1 MSIQLSDQEMSI
13 LGAMPGPAPC
23 GFDVSTMMF
32 DPDLM
37 GRLERFAELMA
48 TGKSTIP
55 AHLRGSPG
63 DCLAITIQSMQWRMN
78 PHAVA
83 QKTHL
88 VNGTL
93 GYEAQLVNAV
103 VTAMA
108 PTKDRIN
115 YEWFGDWHKVI
126 GKFATRQNGSG
137 KSYQAPNWKPEDE
150 QGLGVRAWATLKGE
164 DEPRVLELLL
174 TQAQVRNST
183 LWASDPKQQLA
194 YLAVKRWARLHTP
207 DVIMGVYTPDEL
219 EPVEEKNINPP
230 PSVKAGSRTEQLRH
244 KLAADAPQEPKEE
257 DEPVT
262 LDAILLKIE
271 HAQSERELT
280 EVVADAKHLKNSEQT
295 KARKAYKEQLIKLRA
310 LESSEQSLDE

>member
-1 MSIQLSDQEMSI
+1 MSVQLSDQELS
-13 LGAMPGPAPC
+13 LLSAAPDNTSLS
-23 GFDVSTMMF
+23 FDVATMMF
-32 DPDLM
+32 NPDLM

-126 GKFATRQNGSG
+126 GKFATKQNGNG

-219 EPVEEKNINPP
+219 EPVEEKSINPTP
-230 PSVKAGSRTEQLRH
+230 TKHTSRTERLRS
-244 KLAADAPQEPKEE
+244 KLTADAPRVSAEE
-257 DEPVT
+257 EETVT
-262 LDAILLKIE
+262 LDGILLKIE

-280 EVVADAKHLKNSEQT
+280 ELVADAKHLKNTEQT

-310 LESSEQSLDE
+310 LESSEQDLN

>member
-1 MSIQLSDQEMSI
+1 
-13 LGAMPGPAPC
+13 
-23 GFDVSTMMF
+23 
-32 DPDLM
+32 M

-83 QKTHL
+83 QKTHV

-219 EPVEEKNINPP
+219 EPVEEKSINPTP
-230 PSVKAGSRTEQLRH
+230 AKNSSRTERLRS
-244 KLAADAPQEPKEE
+244 KLTADAPMVSDEE
-257 DEPVT
+257 ETVT
-262 LDAILLKIE
+262 LDGILLKIE
-271 HAQSERELT
+271 HAQSERELN
-280 EVVADAKHLKNSEQT
+280 EVVADAKHLKNTEQT

-310 LESSEQSLDE
+310 LESSEQDLN

>member
-1 MSIQLSDQEMSI
+1 MMSVQLSDQELS
-13 LGAMPGPAPC
+13 LLSAVPDNTSLA
-23 GFDVSTMMF
+23 FDVATMMF
-32 DPDLM
+32 NPDLM

-55 AHLRGSPG
+55 THLRGSPG

-219 EPVEEKNINPP
+219 EPVEEKSINPTP
-230 PSVKAGSRTEQLRH
+230 AKNSSRTERLRS
-244 KLAADAPQEPKEE
+244 KLTADAPMVSDEE
-257 DEPVT
+257 ETVT
-262 LDAILLKIE
+262 LDGILLKIE

>member
-1 MSIQLSDQEMSI
+1 MMSVQLSDQELS
-13 LGAMPGPAPC
+13 LLSAVPGNTSLA
-23 GFDVSTMMF
+23 FDVATMMF
-32 DPDLM
+32 NPDLM

-83 QKTHL
+83 QKTHV

-219 EPVEEKNINPP
+219 EPVEEKSINPTP
-230 PSVKAGSRTEQLRH
+230 TKHTSRTERLRS
-244 KLAADAPQEPKEE
+244 KLTADAPRVSAEE
-257 DEPVT
+257 EETVT
-262 LDAILLKIE
+262 LDGILLKIE

-280 EVVADAKHLKNSEQT
+280 ELVTDAKHLKNTEQT

-310 LESSEQSLDE
+310 LESSEQDLN